1 MGPKPWCQCGRCAG
15 FRSQKSRYARTRL
28 GRVHEQESRAT
39 AYTTLAAGPDFRHEL
54 EIKRSRFITVL
65 RRAATEDQARDLVAG
80 LRREFHDA
88 RHHCS
93 AFIIGPDRGI
103 QRSSDDGEPS
113 GTAGIP
119 MLEALAKR
127 ETAPGVADLSD
138 VSAVVVRY
146 FGGILLGA
154 GGLVRAY
161 SESVSSALSLAP
173 LVRRSRL
180 RVCAVDVPHAAA
192 GRLEN
197 DLRAAGFTMAPT
209 SYGAQG
215 TVLRVAVADEA
226 GAIAAAAERVQ
237 VLTAGS
243 ASLTP
248 EGTEWIDEPLAQGV
262 PGGR

>member
-1 MGPKPWCQCGRCAG
+1 ME
-15 FRSQKSRYARTRL
+15 F
-28 GRVHEQESRAT
+28 EDESRAT
-39 AYTTLAAGPDFRHEL
+39 SYTTLAEGPDFRHEL
-54 EIKRSRFITVL
+54 EIRRSRFITVL
-65 RRAATEDQARDLVAG
+65 RRSLDEDSARDLVAG

-93 AFIIGPDRGI
+93 AFVIGPDRMI

-119 MLEALAKR
+119 MLEALVKR

-161 SESVSSALSLAP
+161 SESVSTALELAP
-173 LVRRSRL
+173 LVQRRRL
-180 RVCAVDVPHAAA
+180 RLCNLGVPHADA

-197 DLRAAGFTMAPT
+197 ELRSSGFVMAET
-209 SYGAQG
+209 SYEARQAI
-215 TVLRVAVADEA
+215 LRVALPDEA
-226 GAIAAAAERVQ
+226 TALEEAQSRVAA
-237 VLTAGS
+237 LTAG
-243 ASLTP
+243 ATELKP
-248 EGTEWIDEPLAQGV
+248 EGTAWIDVA
-262 PGGR
+262 R

>member
-1 MGPKPWCQCGRCAG
+1 MEEADP
-15 FRSQKSRYARTRL
+15 
-28 GRVHEQESRAT
+28 QESRAT

-54 EIKRSRFITVL
+54 EIKRSRFITVI
-65 RRAATEDQARDLVAG
+65 RRCADEDGARALVAD

-93 AFIIGPDRGI
+93 AFVLGPDRGV

-119 MLEALAKR
+119 MLEALMRR

-161 SESVSSALSLAP
+161 SESVSSALDLAP
-173 LVRRSRL
+173 LVRRRRL
-180 RVCAVDVPHAAA
+180 RICSVEVGHSAA

-197 DLRAAGFTMAPT
+197 DLRSAGYVMAET
-209 SYGAQG
+209 SYLSGS
-215 TVLRVAVADEA
+215 TVLRLALPDEA
-226 GAIAAAAERVQ
+226 GELNNAAERLAA
-237 VLTAGS
+237 LTAGS
-243 ASLTP
+243 AVLQP
-248 EGTEWIDEPLAQGV
+248 EGTEWIDV
-262 PGGR
+262 PF

>member
-1 MGPKPWCQCGRCAG
+1 LAEDQD
-15 FRSQKSRYARTRL
+15 SRT
-28 GRVHEQESRAT
+28 S
-39 AYTTLAAGPDFRHEL
+39 AYTTLAAGPDFRHEI

-65 RRAATEDQARDLVAG
+65 RRADSEDAAGDLVAG

-93 AFIIGPDRGI
+93 AFVLGPDRDI
-103 QRSSDDGEPS
+103 QRSNDDGEPS

-119 MLEALAKR
+119 MLEALIKR
-127 ETAPGVADLSD
+127 ETAPGTSDLTD

-161 SESVSSALSLAP
+161 SESVSSALGAAP

-180 RVCAVDVPHAAA
+180 RICSAAVPHGAA

-197 DLRAAGFTMAPT
+197 DLRAAGFVMAET
-209 SYGAQG
+209 SYDAEH
-215 TVLRVAVADEA
+215 TVLRVAVPDDA
-226 GAIAAAAERVQ
+226 GAIAGAGEQ
-237 VLTAGS
+237 LQLLTSGS
-243 ASLTP
+243 AALSP
-248 EGTEWIDEPLAQGV
+248 EGSEWVDVPL
-262 PGGR
+262 P

>member
-1 MGPKPWCQCGRCAG
+1 MQEPD
-15 FRSQKSRYARTRL
+15 SRT
-28 GRVHEQESRAT
+28 T
-39 AYTTLAAGPDFRHEL
+39 TYTTLASGPDFRHEI

-65 RRAATEDQARDLVAG
+65 RRADSEEAARDLVAG

-93 AFIIGPDRGI
+93 AFLLGPDRDV

-119 MLEALAKR
+119 MLEVLAKR

-161 SESVSSALSLAP
+161 SESVSSSLALAP
-173 LVRRSRL
+173 MVRRSRL
-180 RVCAVDVPHAAA
+180 RICSAEVPHAAA

-197 DLRAAGFTMAPT
+197 DLRAAGFVMAET
-209 SYGAQG
+209 SYSAQH
-215 TVLRVAVADEA
+215 TVLRLALPDEA
-226 GAIAAAAERVQ
+226 GEISAAAERLQ
-237 VLTAGS
+237 SLTAGS
-243 ASLTP
+243 AVLQA
-248 EGTEWIDEPLAQGV
+248 EGTEWVDV
-262 PGGR
+262 PFP

>member
-1 MGPKPWCQCGRCAG
+1 MQD
-15 FRSQKSRYARTRL
+15 
-28 GRVHEQESRAT
+28 HDSRAT
-39 AYTTLAAGPDFRHEL
+39 AYTTLAAGGDFRHEL
-54 EIKRSRFITVL
+54 DIKRSRFITVL
-65 RRAATEDQARDLVAG
+65 LRAGTEDAARDLVAG

-93 AFIIGPDRGI
+93 AFVIGPDRTV

-119 MLEALAKR
+119 MLEALLRR
-127 ETAPGVADLSD
+127 ETAPGVSDLSD

-146 FGGILLGA
+146 FGGVLLGA

-161 SESVSSALSLAP
+161 SESVSAALDLAP

-180 RVCAVDVPHAAA
+180 RICSMAVPHAEA

-197 DLRAAGFTMAPT
+197 DLRAAGMVMAET
-209 SYGAQG
+209 SYQDRHA
-215 TVLRVAVADEA
+215 VLRIAVPDEA
-226 GAIAAAAERVQ
+226 AAIAAAADRILQ
-237 VLTAGS
+237 LTAGS

-248 EGTEWIDEPLAQGV
+248 EGTEWVDEPIA
-262 PGGR
+262 

>member
-1 MGPKPWCQCGRCAG
+1 MQ
-15 FRSQKSRYARTRL
+15 
-28 GRVHEQESRAT
+28 EQDSRAT
-39 AYTTLAAGPDFRHEL
+39 AYTTLAAGADFRHEL

-65 RRAATEDQARDLVAG
+65 CRAASEDAARDLVAG

-93 AFIIGPDRGI
+93 AFIIGPDRSI

-127 ETAPGVADLSD
+127 ETTPGAADLSD

-161 SESVSSALSLAP
+161 SESVSSALTLAP
-173 LVRRSRL
+173 MVRRSRL
-180 RVCAVDVPHAAA
+180 RICSAEVPHAAA

-197 DLRAAGFTMAPT
+197 DLRAAGYVMAET
-209 SYGAQG
+209 SYGAQH
-215 TVLRVAVADEA
+215 TVLRVALPDDA
-226 GAIAAAAERVQ
+226 GEISVAAERLQ
-237 VLTAGS
+237 SLTAGS
-243 ASLTP
+243 AALML
-248 EGTEWIDEPLAQGV
+248 EGTEWVDVPL
-262 PGGR
+262 R

>member
-1 MGPKPWCQCGRCAG
+1 MHEPD
-15 FRSQKSRYARTRL
+15 SRT
-28 GRVHEQESRAT
+28 T
-39 AYTTLAAGPDFRHEL
+39 TYTTLASGPDFRHEI

-65 RRAATEDQARDLVAG
+65 RRADSEEAARDLVAG

-93 AFIIGPDRGI
+93 AFLLGPDRDI

-127 ETAPGVADLSD
+127 ETSPGLADLSD

-173 LVRRSRL
+173 MVRRSRL
-180 RVCAVDVPHAAA
+180 RICSAEVPHAAA

-197 DLRAAGFTMAPT
+197 DLRAAGFAMAET
-209 SYGAQG
+209 SYGVQH
-215 TVLRVAVADEA
+215 TVLRLALPDEP
-226 GAIAAAAERVQ
+226 GEISAAAERLQ
-237 VLTAGS
+237 SLTAGS
-243 ASLTP
+243 AVLQP
-248 EGTEWIDEPLAQGV
+248 EGTEWVDV
-262 PGGR
+262 PFP

>member
-1 MGPKPWCQCGRCAG
+1 MQEPD
-15 FRSQKSRYARTRL
+15 SRT
-28 GRVHEQESRAT
+28 T
-39 AYTTLAAGPDFRHEL
+39 TYTTLASGPDFRHEI

-65 RRAATEDQARDLVAG
+65 RRADSEEAARDLVAG

-93 AFIIGPDRGI
+93 AFLLGPDRDI

-119 MLEALAKR
+119 MLEALLRR
-127 ETAPGVADLSD
+127 ETAAGVTDLSD

-161 SESVSSALSLAP
+161 SDSVSTALELAP
-173 LVRRSRL
+173 MVQRRRL
-180 RVCAVDVPHAAA
+180 RICAVRVPHAAA

-197 DLRAAGFTMAPT
+197 DLRSAGHAMAET
-209 SYGAQG
+209 GYEAQS
-215 TVLRVAVADEA
+215 TVLRLALPDAA
-226 GAIAAAAERVQ
+226 GDLAAAADRLAA
-237 VLTAGS
+237 LTAGS
-243 ASLTP
+243 AALQR
-248 EGTEWIDEPLAQGV
+248 EGTEWIDV
-262 PGGR
+262 PH